1 VPTVR
6 EGEEGQ
12 GEGPQM
18 VTVLVLVP
26 VPVLP
31 GLVMLQEG
39 SMGLVTRWLVA
50 KEVGA
55 GLVTMEAMELVLD
68 LLQATATPLASMVV
82 GFQVLQVVAVAVA
95 KEAAL

>member
-1 VPTVR
+1 
-6 EGEEGQ
+6 
-12 GEGPQM
+12 M

-82 GFQVLQVVAVAVA
+82 GFRVLQVVAVAVA

>member
-1 VPTVR
+1 
-6 EGEEGQ
+6 
-12 GEGPQM
+12 M

-95 KEAAL
+95 KEAAAGEVLGV